1 MKHTA
6 RERNFV
12 QIQPGA
18 WLQQTPDFLEGLLRR
33 AALILFIFLPVL
45 ALAQGTTDTVSFYSN
60 SLGETRY
67 VCVYL
72 PEGYDPADTVRYPV
86 IYFLHG
92 LAQNHTSCSEI
103 YSCLD
108 SMISIGDID
117 PLIMVK
123 PDGDV
128 GPFYGSFFVNSE
140 LYGDFEDYIATD
152 LVGYIDSSYNTDPVA
167 SRRAVMGYSM
177 GGYGAM
183 MLALRHYDMFSAVAA
198 HSGFLE
204 LVVGLEGWIDY
215 ILQENGTAAPY
226 NYVYGIGNTT
236 NITFT
241 LAGAFSPNLDN
252 SPYQVDFPLDT
263 MGVVVDTVMARWRP
277 QNPPTLAAQ
286 IPPGQEP
293 AIYFDC
299 NYSGFCFDM
308 NAAFSDSLA
317 LLNFD
322 YAFPTFPGFDYSPER
337 FPISLTFLAEAMDAV
352 NYCDFTAEPLSGQA
366 PLNVQFYDLSD
377 PQWTITTWEWDFNND
392 GIIDSYDQNP
402 LWSYNSEGSYD
413 VTLTIGC
420 DSTSRS
426 RTKEDYIHIF
436 NGESA
441 LLFDGQESYAV
452 VAASQSLSLTNQFT
466 VEAWINPSGWG
477 ENPGTGFGRVFDK
490 NAVRLFTLNSHPFLG
505 HHSLTLWLFTQS
517 GPSLS
522 AIPES
527 TIVLNTWQHVAASYD
542 GTTDDLKIYLNG
554 IEQSLTQTA
563 PPSGVLDDNLTAD
576 LVMGNSSAMDDT
588 FEGVIDEAR
597 IWNIVRTPGEIQA
610 NMFQY
615 LNGNEPG
622 LVGYWRMNEGN
633 GQFID
638 DFSGNGN
645 HGALGSTEWVAGS
658 PMVQTRVYDNS
669 DGPAKFSL
677 NVAVFPNPFNA
688 TVSISYS
695 LHEESVV
702 EILVYN
708 ILGQEVEKLLDDKQ
722 PVGRYNIIWRA
733 ENEPSGIYFYNIKLA
748 GRVESGKMLL
758 LK

>member
-1 MKHTA
+1 M
-6 RERNFV
+6 
-12 QIQPGA
+12 
-18 WLQQTPDFLEGLLRR
+18 RR
-33 AALILFIFLPVL
+33 AALIFFLFLPVL
-45 ALAQGTTDTVSFYSN
+45 ALAEGTIDTISFYSN
-60 SLGETRY
+60 SLGENRY

-72 PEGYDPADTVRYPV
+72 PEGYDPGDTVRYPV

-92 LAQNHTSCSEI
+92 LTQNHASCIEI

-108 SMISIGDID
+108 SMISLGNFD
-117 PLIMVK
+117 PLIVVK

-140 LYGDFEDYIATD
+140 LYGDFEDFIAID
-152 LVGYIDSSYNTDPVA
+152 LIACIDSSYKTDPVA

-183 MLALRHYDMFSAVAA
+183 MLALRHYDMFSAVAS

-204 LVVGLEGWIDY
+204 LIVGLEGWIDY
-215 ILQENGTAAPY
+215 ILQENGSVAPY
-226 NYVYGIGNTT
+226 NYVYGSGNST
-236 NITFT
+236 NIAFT

-252 SPYQVDFPLDT
+252 SPYQVDFPLDS

-286 IPPGQEP
+286 IPPGEEP

-299 NYSGFCFDM
+299 NYGGYCFDM
-308 NAAFSDSLA
+308 NSAFSDSLA

-322 YAFPTFPGFDYSPER
+322 YAFPTFPGYDYSPGR
-337 FPISLTFLAEAMDAV
+337 FPFSLTFLAEAMDAV
-352 NYCDFTAEPLSGQA
+352 NHCDFVAEPLSGQA
-366 PLNVQFYDLSD
+366 PLDVQFNDLSD
-377 PQWTITTWEWDFNND
+377 PQWTITTWEWDFDND
-392 GIIDSYDQNP
+392 GIVDSYEQDP
-402 LWSYNSEGSYD
+402 LWTYSSEGLYD
-413 VTLTIGC
+413 VTLTVSC
-420 DSTSRS
+420 DSISR
-426 RTKEDYIHIF
+426 RRVKEDYVHIF

-452 VAASQSLSLTNQFT
+452 VMASQSLNLTNQFT

-490 NAVRLFTLNSHPFLG
+490 NAVRMFTLNSHPFLG

-527 TIVLNTWQHVAASYD
+527 TIVLNAWQHVAASYD

-554 IEQSLTQTA
+554 IEQPLTQTA
-563 PPSGVLDDNLTAD
+563 SPSGALTDNLTED
-576 LVMGNSSAMDDT
+576 LVIGNSPAMDDT

-597 IWNIVRTPGEIQA
+597 VWNIVRTPVEIQA

-615 LNGNEPG
+615 LNGSEPG

-633 GQFID
+633 GQFIND
-638 DFSGNGN
+638 LTVNGN

-658 PMVQTRVYDNS
+658 PVGQTPVYHNS
-669 DGPAKFSL
+669 EVPASFSL
-677 NVAVFPNPFNA
+677 ETVVFPNPFNA

-695 LHEESVV
+695 LHEESAL
-702 EILVYN
+702 EIVLYN
-708 ILGQEVEKLLDDKQ
+708 ILGQEVERLLYDKQ
-722 PVGRYNIIWRA
+722 PAGRYNIIWRA
-733 ENEPSGIYFYNIKLA
+733 ENETSGIYFYKIMTA
-748 GRVESGKMLL
+748 DAVESGKMLL